1 MNTFLVALEY
11 SRPVLTLFQ
20 TSPQTAV
27 VQSVFRRAI
36 NLALDR
42 KVLALLSPELPRMP
56 NGIRLA
62 PDTLEQL
69 YQNLRPG
76 MAFLLGDGKLSLP
89 ALACSLHLPDTP
101 AWEPRPPIETRQWNW
116 QTVTR
121 HAHTLAHMLIDGGQE
136 EGLAPLAGPLPLGGE
151 GKQTPLTQ
159 MAQPALRKLMQ
170 ATWQWD
176 RSGIEEATSRLAGL
190 GPGLTPAGDDVL
202 GGFAAVMAL
211 LGRQLGS
218 SLVGSSPVGSPPLRG
233 PVAGWQT
240 ALSPTTGPLKG
251 GDPTGGEEWQADKA
265 WGDGRVYS
273 RGDPLRSPGGVRSS
287 RDGAWGEESA
297 AIIARVAGPRTT
309 ALSATLLA
317 HAARGEVAEHVGDL
331 LLALA
336 LPAHEAQVVRQRAER
351 LLASGATSG
360 SDTLLG
366 ILLGLQTL
374 QGGLPS

>member
-136 EGLAPLAGPLPLGGE
+136 EGLAPLAGPLLLGGE

-190 GPGLTPAGDDVL
+190 GPGLTPAGDDAL
-202 GGFAAVMAL
+202 GGFTAVMAL

-218 SLVGSSPVGSPPLRG
+218 SPVGSSLVGSPPLRG

-251 GDPTGGEEWQADKA
+251 GDPTGGEERQADEA
-265 WGDGRVYS
+265 WGDGRGYS
-273 RGDPLRSPGGVRSS
+273 RGDPLWSPSGGWSP
-287 RDGAWGEESA
+287 A

-336 LPAHEAQVVRQRAER
+336 LPAHEARVVRQRAER